1 MDSIGDYIYLIIIV
15 IAGLSSLFKKK
26 KAQAIPSEEDDDDS
40 SVFGDYKY
48 EVPEPEIKNIEPIKN
63 EKQTF
68 IKSYENTTNFTDL
81 KAKKQVS
88 KNFKETPKTENRITL
103 IDDNQDANFIELNTL
118 NDARKAFIYSE
129 IFNKKY

>member
-1 MDSIGDYIYLIIIV
+1 MDSIGDYIYLIIIA
-15 IAGLSSLFKKK
+15 IAGLSGFLKKK
-26 KAQAIPSEEDDDDS
+26 KTQTILSDEDDNDS
-40 SVFGDYKY
+40 SIFGDYKY

-68 IKSYENTTNFTDL
+68 IKSYENTSNYSDL

-88 KNFKETPKTENRITL
+88 NNLKETPKPGNRISL
-103 IDDNQDANFIELNTL
+103 IDDNEEANFIELNTL
-118 NDARKAFIYSE
+118 NDARRAFIYSE

>member
-1 MDSIGDYIYLIIIV
+1 MDSIGDYIYLIIFV

-26 KAQAIPSEEDDDDS
+26 KTQAIPSADEDDDS
-40 SVFGDYKY
+40 PIFGDYKS
-48 EVPEPEIKNIEPIKN
+48 EVIEPEIKNIEPIKN

-88 KNFKETPKTENRITL
+88 KNFKEVPKPENRISI
-103 IDDNQDANFIELNTL
+103 IDDFQDANFIELNTL

>member
-1 MDSIGDYIYLIIIV
+1 MDSIGDYIYLIIIA
-15 IAGLSSLFKKK
+15 IAGLSGFLKKK
-26 KAQAIPSEEDDDDS
+26 KTQTILSDEDDNDS
-40 SVFGDYKY
+40 SIFGDYKY

-88 KNFKETPKTENRITL
+88 KNIKETPKTENRITL
-103 IDDNQDANFIELNTL
+103 IDHNQDANFIELNTL